1 MRNYSHAVLEVRNPG
16 YVGVSAR
23 HVPSIRAQR
32 RTYASPPVVADIP
45 LSDDL
50 SLHALP
56 LLSHFPLIFYS
67 AFPFFDFF
75 LFVVG
80 MHVRVR
86 VCLLC
91 AVTVEAEDSLGPQL
105 STLVLRSR
113 SLVGWN
119 FLIRLGFLLSDPLGA
134 CPCLCIVGIAGACCC
149 TRLFIQSRV
158 FIFMWRTFFQLC
170 HLSSPCGYIFFS
182 HLDPKVCVM

>member
-1 MRNYSHAVLEVRNPG
+1 M
-16 YVGVSAR
+16 
-23 HVPSIRAQR
+23 PSLRSEIQGTLGCQR
-32 RTYASPPVVADIP
+32 GM
-45 LSDDL
+45 
-50 SLHALP
+50 SLLYGPKGGPMLP
-56 LLSHFPLIFYS
+56 LQSLLTSLCLMICHFMPSLYCHIFLLFSILPSPFLI
-67 AFPFFDFF
+67 FF

-170 HLSSPCGYIFFS
+170 HLPSPCGYIFFS
-182 HLDPKVCVM
+182 HLDPKVCLM

>member
-1 MRNYSHAVLEVRNPG
+1 MRNYSHAVLEVRNLG
-16 YVGVSAR
+16 YVRVSAR
-23 HVPSIRAQR
+23 HVPSVRAQR
-32 RTYASPPVVADIP
+32 RTFAFPPVVADIP

-56 LLSHFPLIFYS
+56 LLSHFPLILYS
-67 AFPFFDFF
+67 SFPFFAFF
-75 LFVVG
+75 LWVCMYVCI
-80 MHVRVR
+80 R

-91 AVTVEAEDSLGPQL
+91 AVHEEAKDSLGPQL

-134 CPCLCIVGIAGACCC
+134 CPCLFIVGIAGTCCC
-149 TRLFIQSRV
+149 TRVFIHSRV
-158 FIFMWRTFFQLC
+158 FIFMWQTFFQLC
-170 HLSSPCGYIFFS
+170 HLPSPCGYIFFF
-182 HLDPKVCVM
+182 HLDPKVCLM